1 MQLPDVKCRQSTSAM
16 PVRRSFLTVALLLSS
31 FVIMSSQPGHAIPAF
46 ARKYGLPCSA
56 CHIGW
61 PILNVFGQQFR
72 DNGYQIGNERDS
84 PIYQNPSY
92 WPITFRVTPQW
103 HLESQTKVAVD
114 PTLTTPGGEQT
125 ITTHGFDLSGLD
137 IWTAGTLYKNISFS
151 VLPSMAEGDSFHF
164 ENAWVRFD
172 NLLSSPWLNLKFG
185 KFELDTLLSEKRF
198 LTLSNVG
205 GSWYN
210 YHFLPQGD
218 INGFGGIGDNQIGVE
233 LAGHSKN
240 SYARY
245 SIALLSSVD
254 GNPGLTSGGQGGTAR
269 TYDTFINL
277 NEGFQVSGLG
287 VQRVGVFGY
296 FGQSPTYFLTQTV
309 NGTTTPLEAKG
320 NKSFSRVGAYGWWF
334 LKALDIETLYMHG
347 QDSVYLGNGVA
358 ANDPGSLPPG
368 AVGPTW
374 NGGFVEAHYTVNPQ
388 FIVTGRYELV
398 HMSRQAN
405 PTLAATPNL
414 GNVDSFTVGYRW
426 YPIMFS
432 RAGLAFHNEYAQA
445 KTGNTSAL
453 TGSNQTSR
461 SVLIGFD
468 FDY

>member
-1 MQLPDVKCRQSTSAM
+1 MQVSYGRNKKSVVSRSALGS
-16 PVRRSFLTVALLLSS
+16 VLTIALLLSS
-31 FVIMSSQPGHAIPAF
+31 FVVSSSQPGYAIPAF

-72 DNGYQIGNERDS
+72 DNGYQLGNERDS
-84 PIYQNPSY
+84 PIYQNPAY

-103 HLESQTKVAVD
+103 HLESQTKVQIDD
-114 PTLTTPGGEQT
+114 PTGATPGTEQT
-125 ITTHGFDLSGLD
+125 VTTHGFDLSGLD

-151 VLPSMAEGDSFHF
+151 VLPSMGEGDAFHF

-172 NLLSSPWLNLKFG
+172 NLLNSPWLNVKLG
-185 KFELDTLLSEKRF
+185 KFELDMLLSEKRF
-198 LTLSNVG
+198 LTLSGVG
-205 GSWYN
+205 GAWFN
-210 YHFLPQGD
+210 YHFLPVGD
-218 INGFGGIGDNQIGVE
+218 TNTFGGIGDNQIGVE
-233 LAGHSKN
+233 LSGHNKS

-254 GNPGLTSGGQGGTAR
+254 GNPGFVSGGQPNTAR

-277 NEGFQVSGLG
+277 NEGFQVSSLG
-287 VQRVGVFGY
+287 VQRVGVYGY
-296 FGQSPTYFLTQTV
+296 FGQTPTYFLTSG
-309 NGTTTPLEAKG
+309 GTPVQAKG
-320 NKSFSRVGAYGWWF
+320 NRSFSRVGAYGWWF

-347 QDSVYLGNGVA
+347 QDNVYLGNGIAV
-358 ANDPGSLPPG
+358 NDPAGLPAG
-368 AVGPTW
+368 AAGPTW

-388 FIVTGRYELV
+388 FIFTGRYELV

-405 PTLAATPNL
+405 PNLVPNL
-414 GNVDSFTVGYRW
+414 GNVDSFTIGYRW

-445 KTGNTSAL
+445 KTGNTSIL
-453 TGSNQTSR
+453 TGSDQTVR
-461 SVLIGFD
+461 SVMIGFD